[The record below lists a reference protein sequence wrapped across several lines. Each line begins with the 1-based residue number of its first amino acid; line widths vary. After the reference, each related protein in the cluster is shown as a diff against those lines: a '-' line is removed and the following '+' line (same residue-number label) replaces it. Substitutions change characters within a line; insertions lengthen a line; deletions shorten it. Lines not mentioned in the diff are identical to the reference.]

1 MLVSLEIKNF
11 LLIKKI
17 SINFING
24 FNAFTGETGAG
35 KSIIIEGLKLALGG
49 KNQTNLNLKE
59 NEISSIKAVFEI
71 NNLIKKNLDE
81 LNLIIEDDYLIVE
94 RQINSNQKS
103 KLLVNGEIKP
113 LNNIKG
119 ILKNVIEFQEN
130 FEQQELFDNKYF
142 LKFID
147 NIGGIEK
154 NDLKSY
160 FEKFKDSKN
169 IYQAHLNNE
178 KNINEKLE
186 ILKIKNNKIKIL
198 NPTKNEY
205 EELLNKRNLNKNIKK
220 YSDISNEIK
229 KSISIY
235 NSNDNLNLIEKNL
248 YKLEDINQEYSHISQ
263 KFASLIL
270 DINELINDLENKFNS
285 VDYDEINF
293 DEIDEKIYQYQQLSK
308 FFGVNPENLF
318 SIKEEILIEIDS
330 LENFDK
336 KKKNLFDKYTN
347 DLNNYKEEALKI
359 SNLRKKESKK
369 ISENINK
376 QLPIVNIEQ
385 GQIIFKFSEKDEKD
399 YNSQGY
405 DELDVLFRTNKNSD
419 FSSIKKVASGG
430 ELSRLLLIIKSL
442 SANNDKDLTLIF
454 DEVDSGLSGKIASN
468 VSEKINNI
476 SKKNQVIAITHSP
489 QVASKA
495 NKHWKIEKVIKND
508 EMTSE
513 IFELNDESRVNEIA
527 SLISGAKITETAKK
541 VASDLLQN

>member
-154 NDLKSY
+154 NNLRLY

-169 IYQAHLNNE
+169 IYQAHLDNE

-229 KSISIY
+229 KLISIY

-308 FFGVNPENLF
+308 FFEVDPENLF

-336 KKKNLFDKYTN
+336 EKKNLFNKYTN

-468 VSEKINNI
+468 VSEKIDNI

-495 NKHWKIEKVIKND
+495 DKHWKIEKVIKND